1 MNTSEP
7 IEKAISKYKFR
18 PRILFI
24 NGKIANEAR
33 FFSKQISNKYWEI
46 N

>member
-1 MNTSEP
+1 MNTSES

-24 NGKIANEAR
+24 NGKTANQAR
-33 FFSKQISNKYWEI
+33 FFSKQIFNKYWEI